1 MSIKRNIC
9 IIDYGSGNIRS
20 VFNALEFLNFDV
32 KISNQNNDF
41 ESADT
46 LILPG
51 VGSFGSAIRN
61 LKSNIDL
68 KFLSG
73 LVEENKK
80 KIIGICVGMQ
90 LLYEKGFEFEDNK
103 GLGWLQGNVEKIDTS
118 NDIKLPHI
126 GWNNVSFSDYGKM
139 HKTYFNDG
147 DAYFVHSYAVN
158 IKSKGVLEQE
168 IIATT
173 DYGVKFVSIA
183 GRDNIIG
190 FQFHPEK
197 SQNFGLKLLNEFITK

>member
-80 KIIGICVGMQ
+80 K
-90 LLYEKGFEFEDNK
+90 
-103 GLGWLQGNVEKIDTS
+103 
-118 NDIKLPHI
+118 
-126 GWNNVSFSDYGKM
+126 
-139 HKTYFNDG
+139 
-147 DAYFVHSYAVN
+147 
-158 IKSKGVLEQE
+158 
-168 IIATT
+168 
-173 DYGVKFVSIA
+173 
-183 GRDNIIG
+183 
-190 FQFHPEK
+190 
-197 SQNFGLKLLNEFITK
+197 KLLVFVLVCNCFMKKVLSLKTIKG